1 MPTVVEITQLQ
12 TILQIGVIGLL
23 VQTSFFIS
31 LYLIVRHYRMSRL
44 YLAAITGVSVT
55 GLGGFIGFI
64 FPASIWVALALAITL
79 LGGKETE
86 SHTGTFAS

>member
-1 MPTVVEITQLQ
+1 
-12 TILQIGVIGLL
+12 
-23 VQTSFFIS
+23 
-31 LYLIVRHYRMSRL
+31 MSRL

-64 FPASIWVALALAITL
+64 FPASLWVALALAITL